1 MKKDRSKKQTAH
13 LNMRNDIVNI
23 AAGVFAKFGFKKT
36 TVDDIAHALRKGKS
50 SIYYYFSSK
59 EDIFKAVVDR
69 EAEALREKIE
79 VILGSSQSAVDK
91 IRAYVKTRML
101 AVRVMANYYTLIKN
115 NDISNLHL
123 VEKLRSKYDTEE
135 HGIIKKLLADGI
147 ANGEFKEMDIELS
160 SVALLTAMK
169 GLEIPL
175 FITSP
180 KAENLETVLD
190 DMLNILFYGIVIRN
204 E

>member
-1 MKKDRSKKQTAH
+1 MKKEKGKEQNAH
-13 LNMRNDIVNI
+13 SNMRNDIVSI

-79 VILGSSQSAVDK
+79 VILSSSQSTVDK

-115 NDISNLHL
+115 NDISNLDL

-135 HGIIKKLLADGI
+135 HGIIKKLLADGV

>member
-1 MKKDRSKKQTAH
+1 MKKVNSKEQNAH
-13 LNMRNDIVNI
+13 SNMRNDIVSI

-79 VILGSSQSAVDK
+79 VILSSSQSTVDK

-115 NDISNLHL
+115 NDISNLDL

-135 HGIIKKLLADGI
+135 HGIIKKLLADGV
-147 ANGEFKEMDIELS
+147 ASGEFKEMDIELS

-175 FITSP
+175 FITSS

>member
-1 MKKDRSKKQTAH
+1 MKKEKGKEQNAH
-13 LNMRNDIVNI
+13 SNMRNDIVSI

-79 VILGSSQSAVDK
+79 VILSSSQSTVDK

-115 NDISNLHL
+115 NDISNLDL

-135 HGIIKKLLADGI
+135 HGIIKKLLADGV

-175 FITSP
+175 FITSS

>member
-1 MKKDRSKKQTAH
+1 MKKEKGKEQNAH
-13 LNMRNDIVNI
+13 SNMRNDIVSI

-79 VILGSSQSAVDK
+79 VILSSSQSTVDK

-115 NDISNLHL
+115 NDISNLDL

-135 HGIIKKLLADGI
+135 HGIIKKLLADGV

-160 SVALLTAMK
+160 SVALLTAMRSRNSIVYNQSK
-169 GLEIPL
+169 GRKP
-175 FITSP
+175 
-180 KAENLETVLD
+180 
-190 DMLNILFYGIVIRN
+190 RN
-204 E
+204 GSR

>member
-1 MKKDRSKKQTAH
+1 MKKEKGKEQNAH
-13 LNMRNDIVNI
+13 SNMRNDIVSI

-79 VILGSSQSAVDK
+79 VILSSSQSTVDK

-115 NDISNLHL
+115 NDISNLDL

-135 HGIIKKLLADGI
+135 HGIIKKLLADGV
-147 ANGEFKEMDIELS
+147 ASGEFKEMDIELS

-175 FITSP
+175 FITSS

>member
-1 MKKDRSKKQTAH
+1 MKKVNSKEQNAH
-13 LNMRNDIVNI
+13 SNMRNDIVSI

-79 VILGSSQSAVDK
+79 VILSSSQSTVDK

-115 NDISNLHL
+115 NDISNLDL

-135 HGIIKKLLADGI
+135 HGIIKKLLADGV
-147 ANGEFKEMDIELS
+147 ASGEFKEMDIELS

-180 KAENLETVLD
+180 KTENLETVLD

>member
-1 MKKDRSKKQTAH
+1 MKKEKGKEQNAH
-13 LNMRNDIVNI
+13 SNMRNDIVSI

-79 VILGSSQSAVDK
+79 VILSSSQSTVDK

-115 NDISNLHL
+115 NDISNLDL

-135 HGIIKKLLADGI
+135 HGIIKKLLADGV
-147 ANGEFKEMDIELS
+147 ASGEFKEMDIELS

>member
-1 MKKDRSKKQTAH
+1 MKKVNSKEQNAH
-13 LNMRNDIVNI
+13 SNMRNDIVSI

-79 VILGSSQSAVDK
+79 VILSSSQSTVDK

-115 NDISNLHL
+115 NDISNLDL

-135 HGIIKKLLADGI
+135 HGIIKKLLADGV